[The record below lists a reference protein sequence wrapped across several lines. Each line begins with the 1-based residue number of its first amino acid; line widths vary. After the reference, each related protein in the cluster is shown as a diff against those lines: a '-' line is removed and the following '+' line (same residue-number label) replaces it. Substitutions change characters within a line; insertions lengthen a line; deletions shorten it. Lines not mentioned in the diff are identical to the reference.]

1 MSGSPPLKVNPPRH
15 DLQAVSILAKF
26 FGCLPERYWDAVAHI
41 PRVRV
46 VTIQAS
52 KLATACPC
60 NEANTRAIDGRAGS
74 ERMEEAHLPGGQ
86 CSPNVGF
93 RDATAQVHAQFERA
107 SCLQRNILQLLFL
120 THRRLVSVKSA
131 VDHIHLLL
139 ASQPHE
145 VHGIS

>member
-74 ERMEEAHLPGGQ
+74 ERMEEAHFAALER
-86 CSPNVGF
+86 CSRIGV
-93 RDATAQVHAQFERA
+93 RHTSAQVYAQYKRA
-107 SCLQRNILQLLFL
+107 LSFQRNLFNSL
-120 THRRLVSVKSA
+120 TFK
-131 VDHIHLLL
+131 HL
-139 ASQPHE
+139 AYSR
-145 VHGIS
+145 GRFG